1 MGAYME
7 DHLDDLKKILDN
19 YNSFDSNSDYVAA
32 CKYKTEA
39 IAAGSALSFI
49 KVFLAEV

>member
-7 DHLDDLKKILDN
+7 DYLDGLKKILDN
-19 YNSFDSNSDYVAA
+19 YNSFDSNSDYVVA